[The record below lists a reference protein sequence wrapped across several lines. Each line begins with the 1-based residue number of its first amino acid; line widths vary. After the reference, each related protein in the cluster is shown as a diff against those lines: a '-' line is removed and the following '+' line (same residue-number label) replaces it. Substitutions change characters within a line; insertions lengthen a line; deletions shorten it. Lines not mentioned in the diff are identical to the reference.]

1 MSFKDKIRYAVRD
14 GGVVDKALIW
24 GFVATGL
31 LALVDGELM
40 LALYSLLVVLLIR
53 RVGLLAKRLRDA
65 GVEP

>member
-1 MSFKDKIRYAVRD
+1 MSFKDKIRSVVKD
-14 GGVVDKALIW
+14 GGVADKALIW

-31 LALVDGELM
+31 LSLVEGEWLFALT
-40 LALYSLLVVLLIR
+40 SLVIVSLFR